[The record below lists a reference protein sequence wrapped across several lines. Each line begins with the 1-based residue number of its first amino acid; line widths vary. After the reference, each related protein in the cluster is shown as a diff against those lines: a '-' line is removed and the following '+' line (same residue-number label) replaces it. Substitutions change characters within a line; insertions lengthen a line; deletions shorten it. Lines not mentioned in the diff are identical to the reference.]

1 MAKTGAAR
9 VFFDVVGRLQSTRL
23 LADSKAAMTVQ
34 QAIIL
39 DALGAVQDA
48 FTDMSNY
55 VAGAVNMVVESF
67 FEFEQQLVRV
77 RKFYSD
83 DDSYL
88 DFADSAREM
97 GEAFAFTGGEALAAA
112 ARTAQLKGVL
122 KSQQAIIEATRQGLL
137 LAQIGWVL

>member
-1 MAKTGAAR
+1 MGKGNSAS

-39 DALGAVQDA
+39 DALSSVQEA
-48 FTDMSNY
+48 FTEMSNY
-55 VAGAVNMVVESF
+55 VAGAVNQVVESF

-83 DDSYL
+83 DDSYIG
-88 DFADSAREM
+88 FAESAREM
-97 GEAFAFTGGEALAAA
+97 GEALPLQVQRHLPPPPE
-112 ARTAQLKGVL
+112 
-122 KSQQAIIEATRQGLL
+122 LL
-137 LAQIGWVL
+137 S